1 MKKILVACGTAIAT
15 STVVA
20 KKLEEKL
27 RARGIAVTIDQC
39 KASEV
44 SSKASAYDLVVTTTE
59 VDDARGK
66 PVVRTLL
73 AIHETD
79 QSLTFAGDVPEG
91 SYARMMRTTIPHLIA
106 GAMTGLYTLQGGLE
120 GGEADGRG
128 QGSL

>member
-27 RARGIAVTIDQC
+27 KARGIAVTIDQC

-44 SSKASAYDLVVTTTE
+44 GSKAANYDLIVSTTE

-66 PVVRTLL
+66 PCIRTL
-73 AIHETD
+73 
-79 QSLTFAGDVPEG
+79 SFLTGMG
-91 SYARMMRTTIPHLIA
+91 I
-106 GAMTGLYTLQGGLE
+106 
-120 GGEADGRG
+120 EADVEKIAKI
-128 QGSL
+128 LA

>member
-27 RARGIAVTIDQC
+27 RAKGIEVKIDQC

-44 SSKASAYDLVVTTTE
+44 SARVHGYDLVVSTTE

-66 PVVRTLL
+66 PLVRTLSFLTGIGIDADVDKIARLL
-73 AIHETD
+73 AK
-79 QSLTFAGDVPEG
+79 
-91 SYARMMRTTIPHLIA
+91 
-106 GAMTGLYTLQGGLE
+106 
-120 GGEADGRG
+120 
-128 QGSL
+128 

>member
-27 RARGIAVTIDQC
+27 RARGIDVVIDQC

-44 SSKASAYDLVVTTTE
+44 GSKAARYDVIVSTTE

-66 PVVRTLL
+66 PIVRTL
-73 AIHETD
+73 
-79 QSLTFAGDVPEG
+79 SFLTGIGVDADVEKI
-91 SYARMMRTTIPHLIA
+91 ARLL
-106 GAMTGLYTLQGGLE
+106 G
-120 GGEADGRG
+120 
-128 QGSL
+128 